1 MPNWEDYF
9 VPPNRKEQF
18 SLKLTDI
25 LRINR
30 EESEIEVWIDGVMIF
45 DGKISDIKKDKI
57 TEEILNRS
65 RVFSMRAVNNKLVF
79 FLVH

>member
-9 VPPNRKEQF
+9 TPPNRQEQF

-25 LRINR
+25 LRINK

-45 DGKISDIKKDKI
+45 EGKISDLNKDKI

>member
-9 VPPNRKEQF
+9 TPLNREEQF

-25 LRINR
+25 LRINKQ
-30 EESEIEVWIDGVMIF
+30 ESEIEVWTDGVMIF

-65 RVFSMRAVNNKLVF
+65 RVFSMRVANNKLVF

>member
-9 VPPNRKEQF
+9 IPPNREDQF

-30 EESEIEVWIDGVMIF
+30 EEAEIDVWIDGVMIF
-45 DGKISDIKKDKI
+45 
-57 TEEILNRS
+57 N
-65 RVFSMRAVNNKLVF
+65 
-79 FLVH
+79 